1 MKALNRSLRISIMGL
16 LIAFMSVGL
25 TLETSIKKNSE
36 YTKVL
41 HFHTDYSFVE
51 LPPDDPYYREE
62 PKPKWIYGRL
72 PDELNS
78 NLPNE
83 LTEEGYTM
91 TTIHK
96 RDFAELDSI
105 FSSEPVEMGGV
116 AKCMPV
122 YRDILIFSKGKKV
135 VKVVQLCFQCEQ
147 AHFVGPWENV
157 SAFGQRGEYE
167 KLKALL
173 EK

>member
-36 YTKVL
+36 YTEVL
-41 HFHTDYSFVE
+41 HFHTDYTFVE
-51 LPPDDPYYREE
+51 LPPDDQYYREE

-72 PDELNS
+72 PNELNS
-78 NLPNE
+78 NLARE

-91 TTIHK
+91 TKVHK

-105 FSSEPVEMGGV
+105 FSCERVEISTYT
-116 AKCMPV
+116 KCMPV

-135 VKVVQLCFQCEQ
+135 
-147 AHFVGPWENV
+147 
-157 SAFGQRGEYE
+157 
-167 KLKALL
+167 
-173 EK
+173 